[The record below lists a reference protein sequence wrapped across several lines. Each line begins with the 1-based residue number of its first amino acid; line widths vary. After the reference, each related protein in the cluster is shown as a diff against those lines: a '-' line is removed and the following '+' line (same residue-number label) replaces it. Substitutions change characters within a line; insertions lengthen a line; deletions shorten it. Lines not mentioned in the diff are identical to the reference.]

1 MSRMPASIHDDTITN
16 KKTWRRPGGPAGSRQ
31 RGGRPGG
38 RFKIIGRFAGPA
50 FIFPPRPDLT
60 RAGLKNRPV
69 GRPRAA
75 EAPPKIMGKGG
86 SRPGPPRPRKKR
98 LARRPPR
105 GSQKA
110 RPRLGT
116 PTNLIELG
124 HRRLERLFTAE
135 VILNNILYL
144 PKERRRASRH
154 APPRAYALVRG
165 RPGRRTPEAE
175 SDLLSPAHRRSLV
188 RRGSQTSSNLFQ
200 FPYF

>member
-1 MSRMPASIHDDTITN
+1 MRA
-16 KKTWRRPGGPAGSRQ
+16 RL
-31 RGGRPGG
+31 
-38 RFKIIGRFAGPA
+38 

-175 SDLLSPAHRRSLV
+175 SDLLSPAHRRSVLCAV
-188 RRGSQTSSNLFQ
+188 AHRPPQI
-200 FPYF
+200 YFSFHNFSFSCSKFKNAEFWHDEN